1 MAQNAF
7 FVKKCHFSTCT
18 ISRRVASDRFSF
30 NILGRGR
37 PELKALL
44 PMVGFCD
51 MFFIQNQPIEVIC
64 YYCILLLNIFQTHS
78 QGVVYNTIL
87 SVTSYIRSPGFL
99 SKLL

>member
-51 MFFIQNQPIEVIC
+51 MFFIQNNSLE
-64 YYCILLLNIFQTHS
+64 ILRYGRTGGTTLATVTPKQIDTSLENCSNRECELNLTKNH
-78 QGVVYNTIL
+78 L
-87 SVTSYIRSPGFL
+87 P
-99 SKLL
+99 